1 MNGFNQK
8 LRMKNRIFNMSK
20 EKKSNQDKIE
30 KETEINE
37 QDSQSIEKDLES
49 ESTEKVEDLG
59 QKLIEM
65 NDKYLR
71 LYSDFENYR
80 KRTSKEKLDMIKFA
94 SEDTIKDLLP
104 IIDDYERAME
114 DIDNQDIS
122 DTTKEG
128 LRLIY
133 SKLMNTLTQKG
144 VKPINAKG
152 ELFDENIH
160 EAITQIPAQCNEDKG
175 RVIDEITKGYF
186 MFDKVIRFSKV
197 VVAI

>member
-1 MNGFNQK
+1 
-8 LRMKNRIFNMSK
+8 MSK
-20 EKKSNQDKIE
+20 EKKINQDNIE

>member
-1 MNGFNQK
+1 
-8 LRMKNRIFNMSK
+8 MKNRIFNMSK
-20 EKKSNQDKIE
+20 EKKINQDNIE

-160 EAITQIPAQCNEDKG
+160 EAITQIPAQCDEDKG

>member
-1 MNGFNQK
+1 
-8 LRMKNRIFNMSK
+8 MSK
-20 EKKSNQDKIE
+20 EKKSNQDNIE

-37 QDSQSIEKDLES
+37 QDSQNIEKDLES

-80 KRTSKEKLDMIKFA
+80 KRTSKEKLDMIKYA

-114 DIDNQDIS
+114 DLEKQEVPE
-122 DTTKEG
+122 TTKEG
-128 LRLIY
+128 LQLIY

-160 EAITQIPAQCNEDKG
+160 EAVTQIPAQCDEDKG

>member
-1 MNGFNQK
+1 MGFNEK

-20 EKKSNQDKIE
+20 EKKSNQDNIE

-71 LYSDFENYR
+71 LYSDFEDYR
-80 KRTSKEKLDMIKFA
+80 KRTSKEKLDIIKFA

-160 EAITQIPAQCNEDKG
+160 EAITQIPAQCDEDKG

>member
-1 MNGFNQK
+1 
-8 LRMKNRIFNMSK
+8 MKNRIFNMSK

-80 KRTSKEKLDMIKFA
+80 KRTSKEKLDMIKYA

-160 EAITQIPAQCNEDKG
+160 EAITQIPAQCDEDKG

>member
-1 MNGFNQK
+1 MGFNQK

-20 EKKSNQDKIE
+20 EKKINQDKIE

-37 QDSQSIEKDLES
+37 QDSQNIEKDLES

-104 IIDDYERAME
+104 IIDDFERAIE
-114 DIDNQDIS
+114 DIENQDVPE
-122 DTTKEG
+122 TTKEG
-128 LRLIY
+128 FRLIY

-160 EAITQIPAQCNEDKG
+160 EAITQIPAQCDEDKG

>member
-1 MNGFNQK
+1 
-8 LRMKNRIFNMSK
+8 MSK
-20 EKKSNQDKIE
+20 EKKSNQDNIE

-80 KRTSKEKLDMIKFA
+80 KRTSKEKLDIIKFA

-160 EAITQIPAQCNEDKG
+160 EAITQIPAQCDEDKG

>member
-1 MNGFNQK
+1 
-8 LRMKNRIFNMSK
+8 MSK
-20 EKKSNQDKIE
+20 EKKSNQDNIE

-37 QDSQSIEKDLES
+37 QDSQNIEKDLES

-80 KRTSKEKLDMIKFA
+80 KRTSKEKLDMIKYA

-160 EAITQIPAQCNEDKG
+160 EAVTQIPAQCDEDKG

>member
-1 MNGFNQK
+1 
-8 LRMKNRIFNMSK
+8 MSK
-20 EKKSNQDKIE
+20 EKKSNQDNIE
-30 KETEINE
+30 KETEMNE
-37 QDSQSIEKDLES
+37 QNSQNIEKDLES

-59 QKLIEM
+59 QKLIDM

-71 LYSDFENYR
+71 LYSDFDNYR

-160 EAITQIPAQCNEDKG
+160 EAITQIPAQCDEDKG

>member
-1 MNGFNQK
+1 
-8 LRMKNRIFNMSK
+8 MSK

-37 QDSQSIEKDLES
+37 QDSQNIEKDLES

>member
-1 MNGFNQK
+1 
-8 LRMKNRIFNMSK
+8 MSK
-20 EKKSNQDKIE
+20 EKKSNQDNIE

-37 QDSQSIEKDLES
+37 QDSQNIEKDLES

-80 KRTSKEKLDMIKFA
+80 KRTSKEKLDMIKYA

-160 EAITQIPAQCNEDKG
+160 EAITQIPAQCDEDKG

>member
-1 MNGFNQK
+1 MGFNQK

-20 EKKSNQDKIE
+20 EKKINQDNIE

-160 EAITQIPAQCNEDKG
+160 EAVTQIPAQCNEDKG